1 MLNMTTELN
10 IELVQARKEIE
21 RLNALVLQLHNALRA
36 RA

>member
-21 RLNALVLQLHNALRA
+21 RLNALVLQLQNALGA

>member
-10 IELVQARKEIE
+10 IELAQARKEIE
-21 RLNALVLQLHNALRA
+21 RLNALVLQLQNALRA

>member
-21 RLNALVLQLHNALRA
+21 RLNALVLQLQNALRA

>member
-10 IELVQARKEIE
+10 IELVKARKEIE
-21 RLNALVLQLHNALRA
+21 RLNALVLQLQNALRA